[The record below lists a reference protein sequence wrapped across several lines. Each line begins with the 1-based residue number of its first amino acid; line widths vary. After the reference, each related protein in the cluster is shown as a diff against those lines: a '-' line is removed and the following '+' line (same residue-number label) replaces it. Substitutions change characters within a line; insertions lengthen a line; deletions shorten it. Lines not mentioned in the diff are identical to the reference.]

1 MYTIHYSVIEMA
13 ETVSVRLDEKTVREL
28 EELAKEFKTD
38 RSEALRRVLADG
50 LKHAKL
56 RRVTELLRQERI
68 SIGRAAE
75 LAEVSLYE
83 ILEVMEEERI
93 PYGYSKEDLERDLGA
108 AE

>member
-1 MYTIHYSVIEMA
+1 MYTICYSVIKMA
-13 ETVSVRLDEKTVREL
+13 ETVSVRLDEKTLREL

-38 RSEALRRVLADG
+38 RSEALRRVLAEG
-50 LKHAKL
+50 LQHAKL
-56 RRVTELLRQERI
+56 RRVTTLLRQERI

-83 ILEVMEEERI
+83 ILEITEREGI
-93 PYGYSKEDLERDLGA
+93 PYGYSKEDLERDLTV